1 MVPMLPRIDTFTLK
15 CFKIDTLIIISFL
28 SYQASFD
35 HYKVKPYPPVCVA
48 LCDETWVL

>member
-1 MVPMLPRIDTFTLK
+1 MPIDIHTNTK
-15 CFKIDTLIIISFL
+15 SVL

-48 LCDETWVL
+48 LCDGTWVL

>member
-1 MVPMLPRIDTFTLK
+1 MPSRIDIFTLMY
-15 CFKIDTLIIISFL
+15 FKLVAHYYYVIPCL

-48 LCDETWVL
+48 LCDGTWVL